1 MITIRK
7 QEAANWLLFDYQAT
21 LHTLREKLRLF
32 EQKYEQSWN
41 AFEHKVKI
49 SEKEIF
55 SQWDDYMEWKA
66 YVKMSDEIEYKIEE
80 VKHGHFE
87 IE

>member
-1 MITIRK
+1 
-7 QEAANWLLFDYQAT
+7 
-21 LHTLREKLRLF
+21 
-32 EQKYEQSWN
+32 
-41 AFEHKVKI
+41 VKI